1 MMINNDFIEELW
13 YGKHPLSL
21 VLLPISWIYSFIMRL
36 RFYAYRLRLL
46 PRHQVNVP
54 VIIVGNITVGGTG
67 KTPLTI
73 WLCNTLAKHGHKPG
87 ILSRG
92 YGGVPAKIP
101 QQVRPDSDPNV
112 VGDEPVLLAKRTG
125 CPVAVSPDRYLSA
138 VQLLEH
144 RDCDVLVCDD
154 GLQHLSFDRDLE
166 IAVID
171 GDRRFGNGHCLPA
184 GPLRE
189 PLSRLSTVDIA
200 ISNGL
205 PGKNEFAMRYTYG
218 DFVSINDEKI
228 VKSINEFRN
237 MTVHAVTGIGNPSR
251 FHSYLRSRNIRIIKN
266 TFSDHYNFTQKEL
279 LFDDDFPV
287 VMTEKDAVKCTQYKL
302 ENTWYLPVSA
312 EFDDVFYHRIEI
324 LLREIF
330 NG

>member
-1 MMINNDFIEELW
+1 MTKNGFIEELW

-21 VLLPISWIYSFIMRL
+21 ALLPVSWIYALFVLIR
-36 RFYAYRLRLL
+36 YYGYKLRLL
-46 PRHQVNVP
+46 PRNQVNVP
-54 VIIVGNITVGGTG
+54 VIIVGNLTVGGTG

-73 WLCNTLAKHGHKPG
+73 WLCNTLVMQGHKPG

-125 CPVAVSPDRYLSA
+125 CPVAVSPDRYLAA
-138 VQLLEH
+138 VQLLQH
-144 RDCDVLVCDD
+144 SDCDVLVCDD

-171 GDRRFGNGHCLPA
+171 GDRRFGNGRCLPA

-189 PLSRLSTVDIA
+189 PLSRLSSVDIA

-205 PGKNEFAMRYTYG
+205 PGKNEFAMRYTYK
-218 DFVSINDEKI
+218 DLVSINDDKI
-228 VKSINEFRN
+228 TRSLDDFRN
-237 MTVHAVTGIGNPSR
+237 MTVHAVSGIGNPAR
-251 FHSYLRSRNIRIIKN
+251 FHSYLRSRNIRVIKN
-266 TFSDHYNFTQKEL
+266 IYPDHHNFSRKDL
-279 LFDDDFPV
+279 VFDDDLPV
-287 VMTEKDAVKCTQYKL
+287 VMTEKDAVKCAQFKL

-324 LLREIF
+324 LLRELF